1 MRAENRRDALSI
13 AHLLNKALLIGFFS
27 CLIVVMVLGSALAYV
42 AFNQPRTL
50 VPPTISTEF
59 TVSNQSVSDSYLNLM
74 AEYVLYLKFNVT
86 PDNVGRNYQQILNY
100 VSSKDYHLMQPTLLA
115 EAKEIKAQKISST
128 FFPKEVEIAANDLT
142 VKVTGTLQKYVGSR
156 ALAPETATY
165 IVQFSYPAGS
175 IELSSIAKVSPT
187 T

>member
-1 MRAENRRDALSI
+1 
-13 AHLLNKALLIGFFS
+13 
-27 CLIVVMVLGSALAYV
+27 
-42 AFNQPRTL
+42 
-50 VPPTISTEF
+50 
-59 TVSNQSVSDSYLNLM
+59 
-74 AEYVLYLKFNVT
+74 
-86 PDNVGRNYQQILNY
+86 
-100 VSSKDYHLMQPTLLA
+100 MQPTLLA

-128 FFPKEVEIAANDLT
+128 FFPKEVEIAANNLT

-187 T
+187 A